1 MNNLNNLNNFGDHFV
16 AECWQMTTLVASL
29 LLNVTIYIWHYYIF
43 SVIFLIQV
51 EFINFF
57 IKTFAQWWRLFSY
70 VCTVLFS
77 NFNFAQIK
85 GFKVFIRFFI
95 KYKFCLRNRKANWCS
110 FPLLNHLSFLT
121 CLFILFF
128 DSQYLYMYEYS
139 YIQIY

>member
-1 MNNLNNLNNFGDHFV
+1 MLLIAGKWQLYSCESVTKCDNLHI
-16 AECWQMTTLVASL
+16 TLP
-29 LLNVTIYIWHYYIF
+29 YYIF
-43 SVIFLIQV
+43 SDILLIQV
-51 EFINFF
+51 KFIYFF
-57 IKTFAQWWRLFSY
+57 IKTFAQWGRLFSY

-139 YIQIY
+139 YIWTPFHSNFFQILK